1 MRLDW
6 AIENL
11 NFFARTR
18 TLILTGLEDG
28 LTVQPLSGL
37 EPIEDDSWQ
46 TLKHMGGQILGYNK
60 DVSGFEEIILVAQMK
75 KEIIEFF
82 YACLTY

>member
-11 NFFARTR
+11 KFIEGTK
-18 TLILTGLEDG
+18 TLILTGLG
-28 LTVQPLSGL
+28 GIWTVQPLSSL

-46 TLKHMGGQILGYNK
+46 ILKDMGGQILGYNTWN
-60 DVSGFEEIILVAQMK
+60 G
-75 KEIIEFF
+75 
-82 YACLTY
+82 